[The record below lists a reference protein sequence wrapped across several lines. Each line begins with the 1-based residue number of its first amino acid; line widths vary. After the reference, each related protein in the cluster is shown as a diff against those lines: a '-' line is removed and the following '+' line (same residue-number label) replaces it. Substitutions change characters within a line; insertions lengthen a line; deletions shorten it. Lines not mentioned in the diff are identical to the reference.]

1 MPHPVVLSA
10 DAINDID
17 EAFEYY
23 NSRSYGLGFEFTD
36 TLDGYFQKISRLPTA
51 SAIRYDNI
59 RVKPIDTF
67 PYTIHFTIEEDGSVI
82 ILRVFNTHQQPGKFS
97 GL

>member
-1 MPHPVVLSA
+1 MPHAVVLSA

-17 EAFEYY
+17 QAFEYY
-23 NSRSYGLGFEFTD
+23 NRRSYGLGFEFTD
-36 TLDGYFQKISRLPTA
+36 TLDAFFRKISNLPTA

-67 PYTIHFTIEEDGSVI
+67 PYTIHFTIEEDSSVI
-82 ILRVFNTHQQPGKFS
+82 ILRVFNTYQES
-97 GL
+97 LY